1 MWKKLGLVGI
11 STAIAVL
18 TANKSAQ
25 AQIGISPLVVEIQ
38 ENNGQAQATIN
49 VINHTKAPFRA
60 RVYTESFTYEKEKGF
75 NTISQNTDSL
85 APYLQFSPRELVVPA
100 GVTRKVR
107 LNVQI
112 PAKLPDGEYRAVIFT
127 ENLEQQKSTNQ
138 QGVST
143 TITTRIGVTVFLRKG
158 ELSPKLSI
166 TTADWNATKSQILV
180 NMSNSGKASA
190 YPEVHWNLAQ
200 AGKTIKLGKVN
211 ETGIIANSDR
221 TVSIQIPPKELQ
233 LQPGNYQLSGNLIW
247 RAKNGNNSLP
257 FAVNLN
263 IK

>member
-1 MWKKLGLVGI
+1 MWKNLGLVGI

-18 TANKSAQ
+18 ASNKSAQ
-25 AQIGISPLVVEIQ
+25 AQIGISPLVIEAQ

-75 NTISQNTDSL
+75 NTIPQNTDSL
-85 APYLQFSPRELVVPA
+85 VPYLQFSPRELVVPA

-107 LNVQI
+107 LNVQM
-112 PAKLPDGEYRAVIFT
+112 PAKLPDGEYRSVIFT
-127 ENLEQQKSTNQ
+127 ENLEQQKGTNQ

-143 TITTRIGVTVFLRKG
+143 TITTRIGVTVFIRKG

-166 TTADWNATKSQILV
+166 TTADWDAAKSQILV
-180 NMSNSGKASA
+180 NMNNSGKAST
-190 YPEVHWNLAQ
+190 YPEVHWTLAQ
-200 AGKTIKLGKVN
+200 AGKTIKTGKVN
-211 ETGIIANSDR
+211 ETGIITNSDR

-233 LQPGNYQLSGNLIW
+233 LQPGKYKLSGNVVW
-247 RAKNGNNSLP
+247 RAKNSNNSLP
-257 FAVNLN
+257 FAVDLN